1 MPIFT
6 SRKQKQDIKV
16 TFNNGMLHVEVDG
29 GKPQAFPLAWYPK
42 LQNASED
49 DRTDW
54 ILTSTGIKWIK
65 LNQEIAIL
73 GL

>member
-16 TFNNGMLHVEVDG
+16 TFNNDTLNIEVDG
-29 GKPQAFPLAWYPK
+29 GKPQTFPLAWYPK
-42 LQNASED
+42 LQTASEG
-49 DRTDW
+49 DRNDW
-54 ILTSTGIKWIK
+54 VLTATGIKWIK
-65 LNQEIAIL
+65 LNQEIAIT